1 MSKGGS
7 HGILAGQGTIGTR
20 SYGPPNDRFRSFAER
35 YLIERAGQFT
45 RGKELE
51 EGWQVIQD
59 AKKLYQMIAT
69 ASRNAE
75 DTERQETAQQAAETK
90 QQLIQAQQHVAKIL
104 AQAPAAPVLPS
115 DVWEDRSMA
124 KRFYE
129 AVIQN
134 RKDKT

>member
-1 MSKGGS
+1 M
-7 HGILAGQGTIGTR
+7 
-20 SYGPPNDRFRSFAER
+20 
-35 YLIERAGQFT
+35 IERAGQFT

-69 ASRNAE
+69 ASRDAENAE
-75 DTERQETAQQAAETK
+75 QYLQATETVQQAVETQK
-90 QQLIQAQQHVAKIL
+90 QLIQAQQQVAKIL